1 MAPDRKGKGSDGAR
15 WQGGV
20 RKVRLSD
27 LQGNLLYEGDVEGL
41 PPGEARE
48 YWEAVKAH
56 YGDGYAWEYLK
67 AKAPPLALVYRGYA
81 LEVVEEGDDA

>member
-56 YGDGYAWEYLK
+56 YGGRVRLGIPQGQGS
-67 AKAPPLALVYRGYA
+67 PPRPGLPGLRLG
-81 LEVVEEGDDA
+81 GGGGGR